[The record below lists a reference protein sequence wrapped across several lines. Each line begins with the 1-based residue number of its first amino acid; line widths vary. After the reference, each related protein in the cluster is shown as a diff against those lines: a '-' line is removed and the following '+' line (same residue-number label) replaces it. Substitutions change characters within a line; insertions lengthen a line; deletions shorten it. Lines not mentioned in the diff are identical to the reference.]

1 MKKFP
6 ILEIAI
12 VLATALLL
20 YILIWPNYVKNK
32 EINQEYDL
40 VSNINS
46 FKAVVEMY
54 LALDNNGNIPEKKDA
69 KMIEYLNSFGIINPI
84 TEAPYTID
92 DIQFFYLETPID
104 MGDNTLSG
112 KHGLL
117 RGAPG
122 TFAVGVYIPN
132 RTTYL
137 ELLEKAKT
145 DKEKKALENY
155 DLEATKYTVTAFG
168 KDSIPVNMQDATSEK
183 VEVYFLIGQKT
194 AID

>member
-1 MKKFP
+1 MKKLP

-20 YILIWPNYVKNK
+20 YILIWPSYLKNK
-32 EINQEYDL
+32 ATNQEYDL

-54 LALDNNGNIPEKKDA
+54 LTLDNEGNIPEEKNQ
-69 KMIEYLNSFGIINPI
+69 KMVDYMNQFGLVNPI
-84 TEAPYTID
+84 TNAPYTID
-92 DIQFFYLETPID
+92 DIMFFYLETPID

-117 RGAPG
+117 RGTPG

-132 RTTYL
+132 RMTYMEML
-137 ELLEKAKT
+137 ENAKT
-145 DKEKKALENY
+145 DKDKKALASY
-155 DLEATKYTVTAFG
+155 DLEATKYTVTAFN
-168 KDSIPVNMQDATSEK
+168 KDSIPVNMEDQSATK
-183 VEVYFLIGQKT
+183 IEVYFLIGQKS